1 MNGVSHAAI
10 GGVTGLVVASGIGA
24 DPTTTVILAIAGGV
38 TALVPDLDT
47 GGKLAN
53 KITIPHGFIR
63 SGLTILGLLIIAYSW
78 LTATDLGK
86 WLGVLIGISVL
97 VIGQKITK
105 KIMLILTGVTIGFA
119 GVLLVKLW
127 VILAATYII
136 IASFLPH
143 RSYTHS
149 LIALLFFS
157 YIAYLFSKDIN
168 INGIFITSILGYS
181 SHLVADMRIIPFNKR
196 GIKLLRPI
204 SNIEF

>member
-63 SGLTILGLLIIAYSW
+63 AILTILGLLIIAYSW
-78 LTATDLGK
+78 FTGPDTDQ
-86 WLGVLIGISVL
+86 WLGILIGTSVL

-105 KIMLILTGVTIGFA
+105 KIMLILTGVTLGFA
-119 GVLLVKLW
+119 GVLLGKLW

-149 LIALLFFS
+149 LIGLLYFS

>member
-24 DPTTTVILAIAGGV
+24 DPTTTAILAIAGGV

-53 KITIPHGFIR
+53 KITIPHGFIK
-63 SGLTILGLLIIAYSW
+63 SSLTILGLLIIAYSW
-78 LTATDLGK
+78 LTGSDIGK
-86 WLGVLIGISVL
+86 WIGVLTGISVIA
-97 VIGQKITK
+97 IGQKITK
-105 KIMLILTGVTIGFA
+105 KTMLILTGVTIGFA
-119 GVLLVKLW
+119 GVLLGKLW

-149 LIALLFFS
+149 LIGLLYFS

-168 INGIFITSILGYS
+168 INGIFLTSILGYS

>member
-63 SGLTILGLLIIAYSW
+63 AILTILGLLIIAYSW
-78 LTATDLGK
+78 FTGPDTDQ
-86 WLGVLIGISVL
+86 WLGILIGTSVL

-105 KIMLILTGVTIGFA
+105 KIMLILTGVTLGFA
-119 GVLLVKLW
+119 GVLLGKLW

-149 LIALLFFS
+149 LIGLLYFS
-157 YIAYLFSKDIN
+157 YIAYLFSKDIK
-168 INGIFITSILGYS
+168 IGRASCRERL
-181 SHLVADMRIIPFNKR
+181 
-196 GIKLLRPI
+196 
-204 SNIEF
+204 

>member
-1 MNGVSHAAI
+1 MNGASHVAI
-10 GGVTGLVVASGIGA
+10 GGVTGFMVASVIGA
-24 DPTTTVILAIAGGV
+24 DPTTTAILAITGGV

-47 GGKLAN
+47 GGRLAN
-53 KITIPHGFIR
+53 KITMSHGFI
-63 SGLTILGLLIIAYSW
+63 GLILTILGLFVIGYSW
-78 LTATDLGK
+78 LTVPDIGK
-86 WLGVLIGISVL
+86 WLGILIGVCIIVISK
-97 VIGQKITK
+97 KINK
-105 KIMLILTGVTIGFA
+105 KIMLVLTGVALGFA
-119 GVLLVKLW
+119 GVSLEKLW

-136 IASFLPH
+136 IAAFLPH

-149 LIALLFFS
+149 LIGLLYFS

-168 INGIFITSILGYS
+168 INGIFLTSILGYS

>member
-127 VILAATYII
+127 VILATTII
-136 IASFLPH
+136 ISSFLTPH
-143 RSYTHS
+143 PY
-149 LIALLFFS
+149 
-157 YIAYLFSKDIN
+157 
-168 INGIFITSILGYS
+168 
-181 SHLVADMRIIPFNKR
+181 
-196 GIKLLRPI
+196 
-204 SNIEF
+204 

>member
-78 LTATDLGK
+78 LTATELGK
-86 WLGVLIGISVL
+86 WLGVLIGISV
-97 VIGQKITK
+97 IAMGQKIKK
-105 KIMLILTGVTIGFA
+105 KIMLILTVVIIVFV
-119 GVLLVKLW
+119 GVLLIKLCL
-127 VILAATYII
+127 IFAAKYII

-149 LIALLFFS
+149 LIGLLYFS

-168 INGIFITSILGYS
+168 INGIFLTSILGYS

>member
-1 MNGVSHAAI
+1 MNGASHAAI
-10 GGVTGLVVASGIGA
+10 GGVIGLVVATTISA
-24 DPTTTVILAIAGGV
+24 DPSTTAILAIVGGV

-53 KITIPHGFIR
+53 KITIPHSFIR
-63 SGLTILGLLIIAYSW
+63 SSMTVLGLLIIAYSW
-78 LTATDLGK
+78 LTGSDIGK
-86 WLGVLIGISVL
+86 WLGILIGISVI

-105 KIMLILTGVTIGFA
+105 KIMLVLTGVTLGFA
-119 GVLLVKLW
+119 GVLLGKLW
-127 VILAATYII
+127 VILAAAYII
-136 IASFLPH
+136 IAAFLPH

-149 LIALLFFS
+149 LIGLLFFS

-181 SHLVADMRIIPFNKR
+181 SHLVADMRIIPFNKT

-204 SNIEF
+204 SNKEF